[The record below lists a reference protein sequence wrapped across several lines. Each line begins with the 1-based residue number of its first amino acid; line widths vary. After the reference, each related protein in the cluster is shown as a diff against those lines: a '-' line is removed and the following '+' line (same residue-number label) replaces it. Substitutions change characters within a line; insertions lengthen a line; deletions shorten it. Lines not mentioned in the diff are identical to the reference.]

1 MKTAKT
7 FRLSP
12 QAIEALNSIHQRT
25 GANET
30 AILELAL
37 ILFQREI
44 ERSFSRGEDGRIG
57 REETRPPAAEA
68 KMPVAPASHQ
78 MTNNLTTDKKRRKRH
93 R

>member
-7 FRLSP
+7 FRLSE
-12 QAIEALNSIHQRT
+12 QALEALNSINQKT

-30 AILELAL
+30 AILELSL
-37 ILFQREI
+37 ILFQQQV
-44 ERSFSRGEDGRIG
+44 ERAFLRSEDGRIG
-57 REETRPPAAEA
+57 REETRPPTAEA
-68 KMPVAPASHQ
+68 EMPGVPTSCQ

>member
-7 FRLSP
+7 FRLSE
-12 QAIEALNSIHQRT
+12 QALEALNSISQKT

-30 AILELAL
+30 AILELSL
-37 ILFQREI
+37 ILFQQEV
-44 ERSFSRGEDGRIG
+44 ERSFLRSEDGRIG

-68 KMPVAPASHQ
+68 EMTGVPTSRRT
-78 MTNNLTTDKKRRKRH
+78 TNNLPTGKKHRKRH